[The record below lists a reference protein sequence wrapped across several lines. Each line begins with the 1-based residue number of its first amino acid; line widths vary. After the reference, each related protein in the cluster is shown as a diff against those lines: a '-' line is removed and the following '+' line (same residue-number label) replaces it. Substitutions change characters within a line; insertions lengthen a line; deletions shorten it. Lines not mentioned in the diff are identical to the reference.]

1 MYLIKIKPPIN
12 KIVNAI
18 ANKLKYFSMNFF
30 IGSPN
35 TFINVATIKNRA
47 LRLIIDATTNIK
59 KLMLNVPADIVINLN
74 GIGVNPAVKTIKK
87 SHRSYIVWIL
97 LNPSIVIPGT
107 YSKNIL
113 AM

>member
-1 MYLIKIKPPIN
+1 
-12 KIVNAI
+12 
-18 ANKLKYFSMNFF
+18 MNSF
-30 IGSPN
+30 IGLPN
-35 TFINVATIKNRA
+35 TFIKDATIKNRA
-47 LRLIIDATTNIK
+47 LRLIIDATTNNK

-74 GIGVNPAVKTIKK
+74 GIGVNPAVKTIQKLY
-87 SHRSYIVWIL
+87 RSYRAWIL